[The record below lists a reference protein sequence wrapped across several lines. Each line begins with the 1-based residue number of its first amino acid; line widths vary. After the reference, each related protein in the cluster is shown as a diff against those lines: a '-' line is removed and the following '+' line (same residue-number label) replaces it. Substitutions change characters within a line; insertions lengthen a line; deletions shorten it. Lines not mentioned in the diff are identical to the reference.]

1 MALARRCLLLALLLP
16 LQGVAALPALAAASE
31 ADVRA
36 QAERYVQQ
44 HFAAPGSRV
53 EVKSDPLDARLRIGE
68 CATPLAVSLPG
79 DRVAPR
85 LSVLVRC
92 PAADGWSVRVPVTLA
107 LWRQVLVASR
117 PLVRGDG
124 IVAADVH
131 AEERDVT
138 RLPYGYIESMDQ
150 VAERSLSRPL
160 AAGSVLTPGAL
171 GGRQMIRAGDHV
183 QLVAELDGIAVRA
196 DGVALGS
203 GDAGARLR
211 VRNGSSGRVVDA
223 IVRAPG
229 VVAALP

>member
-1 MALARRCLLLALLLP
+1 MTLPRRCLLLALL
-16 LQGVAALPALAAASE
+16 GTALPALAAAPSE

-44 HFAAPGSRV
+44 HFAAPGSRI
-53 EVKSDPLDARLRIGE
+53 EVKSDPLDARLRIGG
-68 CATPLAVSLPG
+68 CATPLEASLPG
-79 DRVAPR
+79 GDRMAPR

-92 PAADGWSVRVPVTLA
+92 PAADGWTVRVPVTLSV
-107 LWRQVLVASR
+107 WRQVLVASR

-138 RLPYGYIESMDQ
+138 RLPYGYIENMDQ

-160 AAGSVLTPGAL
+160 AAGSVLSPGAL

-196 DGVALGS
+196 EGVALGS
-203 GDAGARLR
+203 GDSGARLR

-229 VVAALP
+229 VVVALP

>member
-1 MALARRCLLLALLLP
+1 MGWVRRCLLLALL
-16 LQGVAALPALAAASE
+16 GTALPTLAAPLSE
-31 ADVRA
+31 ADLRA

-44 HFAAPGSRV
+44 QYAAPGSRV
-53 EVKSDPLDARLRIGE
+53 EVKSEPLDPRLRIAD
-68 CATPLAVSLPG
+68 CPVPLSASLPG
-79 DRVAPR
+79 RLRMTPR

-92 PAADGWSVRVPVTLA
+92 PAADGWTLRVPVTLHV
-107 LWRQVLVASR
+107 WRQVLVASR
-117 PLVRGDG
+117 PLIRGDG

-138 RLPYGYIESMDQ
+138 HLPYGYIGRMDQ
-150 VAERSLSRPL
+150 VAERSLARPV
-160 AAGSVLTPGAL
+160 ATGSVLTPGAL

-183 QLVAELDGIAVRA
+183 QLLAELGGIAVRA

-203 GDAGARLR
+203 GDAGSRLR

-229 VVAALP
+229 VVVALP

>member
-1 MALARRCLLLALLLP
+1 MLLPRRCLLLALL
-16 LQGVAALPALAAASE
+16 GMALPAIASPPSE
-31 ADVRA
+31 ADLRG
-36 QAERYVQQ
+36 QAERFVQQ
-44 HFAAPGSRV
+44 HYAAPDSRV
-53 EVKSDPLDARLRIGE
+53 EVKSEPLDPRLHLADCPI
-68 CATPLAVSLPG
+68 PLTASLPG
-79 DRVAPR
+79 GDRVTPR

-92 PAADGWSVRVPVTLA
+92 PSPDGWTLRVPVTLHI
-107 LWRQVLVASR
+107 WRRVLVASR

-138 RLPYGYIESMDQ
+138 RLPYGYIGNLEQ

-196 DGVALGS
+196 EGIALGS
-203 GDAGARLR
+203 GDSGARLR

-229 VVAALP
+229 VVMALP